1 MSSSFLPFVDKPL
14 SLKRERSL
22 STVLIWIS
30 LSDSWI
36 EPPSFLELPGLL
48 PVLAFFAINFSS
60 AGLSAGLFP
69 LLFSAAVLPLT
80 SLSLE
85 SPFDLFRVRDLI
97 KIFVESVLM
106 IWFSGGD
113 VSWSQI
119 YTRNPPGEE
128 DGTALAKNPLEG
140 RSFKYCPAPE
150 FAGGGEEEA
159 ERPESIAAIGIDD
172 RCKAV
177 YVRIWK

>member
-1 MSSSFLPFVDKPL
+1 M
-14 SLKRERSL
+14 
-22 STVLIWIS
+22 
-30 LSDSWI
+30 
-36 EPPSFLELPGLL
+36 ELPGLL
-48 PVLAFFAINFSS
+48 PVLALFASIFSS

-69 LLFSAAVLPLT
+69 LLVSAAVLPLT

-106 IWFSGGD
+106 TWFSGGD

-128 DGTALAKNPLEG
+128 DGMALVKNPREG
-140 RSFKYCPAPE
+140 RSFKYCVAPE
-150 FAGGGEEEA
+150 FEGGGEEEA
-159 ERPESIAAIGIDD
+159 EEPESFAAIGIDD
-172 RCKAV
+172 RCKNV
-177 YVRIWK
+177 YVRIRKQIDLHDVISIA